1 MVIIMVVTAT
11 FTFNFEPDTSD
22 IDEVISDK
30 KAFAIDLTQREI
42 DYMLKNKQIDYDDF
56 VYEVKDD
63 NDDHKI
69 GGD

>member
-1 MVIIMVVTAT
+1 MVVTAT

-30 KAFAIDLTQREI
+30 KAFAIDLAEREI
-42 DYMLKNKQIDYDDF
+42 DYMLKNKEIDYDDF

-69 GGD
+69 DGSD

>member
-1 MVIIMVVTAT
+1 MVDKVMLG
-11 FTFNFEPDTSD
+11 
-22 IDEVISDK
+22 ISDK

>member
-1 MVIIMVVTAT
+1 MVVTAT

-30 KAFAIDLTQREI
+30 KAFAIDLAEREI
-42 DYMLKNKQIDYDDF
+42 DYMLKNKEIDYDDF

>member
-1 MVIIMVVTAT
+1 MLVTAT

>member
-1 MVIIMVVTAT
+1 MVVTAT

-22 IDEVISDK
+22 IDKAISDK
-30 KAFAIDLTQREI
+30 KAFAIDITQREI

>member
-1 MVIIMVVTAT
+1 MVVTAT

>member
-1 MVIIMVVTAT
+1 MVVTAT

-22 IDEVISDK
+22 IDEVIFDK

-42 DYMLKNKQIDYDDF
+42 DYMLKNKEIDYDDF
-56 VYEVKDD
+56 AYEVKDD

>member
-1 MVIIMVVTAT
+1 MVVTAT

-22 IDEVISDK
+22 IDEAISDK

>member
-1 MVIIMVVTAT
+1 MLVKAT
-11 FTFNFEPDTSD
+11 YEFNFEPDTSD
-22 IDEVISDK
+22 IDECISDK

-69 GGD
+69 EEGD

>member
-1 MVIIMVVTAT
+1 MVVTAT

-42 DYMLKNKQIDYDDF
+42 DYMLKNRQIDYDDF
-56 VYEVKDD
+56 VYEVEDD

>member
-1 MVIIMVVTAT
+1 MVVTAT

-69 GGD
+69 DGSD